1 MENKQTYSL
10 ITIITMIVGIVIGSG
25 IYFRADDILSFTQGN
40 ITLGLIVLALGA
52 ISITFGALSL
62 SVISRKVVD
71 SGGIVAYFQTYYSN
85 KLASGIGWFQTFV
98 YMPTCAIVVGWAGA
112 IYSYMLLGIES
123 TLWMQVLL
131 GLFYNLF
138 FIWINSFNR
147 KVGSVIQNISTTIK
161 VIPLLL
167 ISIVGIFF
175 TNPVTVTSTKTF
187 SELFSQMSWVSALVP
202 LMFSYDGWT
211 ISLSIASEVKN
222 PIKNVSKALII
233 SPFIILVI
241 YLGYVYGI
249 SNILGSQT
257 IIKLGDRSIF
267 EAGKLVFGDRL
278 GNLLLT
284 IVVISILGVLN
295 GVSLALIRMPQA
307 LAQKK
312 MIADY
317 GLSDI
322 DKDKQL
328 SKKSVILSYFII
340 IFWSLCH
347 FLVMNYNV
355 FNGRDVSEI
364 SIVFSYVSYILLY
377 KVAFDLLKKEKKYG
391 LLFIPIL
398 AGIGSLVILLGSLLT
413 SPLYVSLFFTICI
426 SVVILGSNYYKN
438 NEGA

>member
-1 MENKQTYSL
+1 M
-10 ITIITMIVGIVIGSG
+10 
-25 IYFRADDILSFTQGN
+25 
-40 ITLGLIVLALGA
+40 
-52 ISITFGALSL
+52 
-62 SVISRKVVD
+62 
-71 SGGIVAYFQTYYSN
+71 
-85 KLASGIGWFQTFV
+85 
-98 YMPTCAIVVGWAGA
+98 
-112 IYSYMLLGIES
+112 
-123 TLWMQVLL
+123 
-131 GLFYNLF
+131 
-138 FIWINSFNR
+138 
-147 KVGSVIQNISTTIK
+147 
-161 VIPLLL
+161 
-167 ISIVGIFF
+167 
-175 TNPVTVTSTKTF
+175 
-187 SELFSQMSWVSALVP
+187 
-202 LMFSYDGWT
+202 
-211 ISLSIASEVKN
+211 
-222 PIKNVSKALII
+222 SKALIM

-267 EAGKLVFGDRL
+267 EAGKLIFGERL

-295 GVSLALIRMPQA
+295 GISLALIRMPQA

-377 KVAFDLLKKEKKYG
+377 KVAFDG
-391 LLFIPIL
+391 LSTLIR
-398 AGIGSLVILLGSLLT
+398 
-413 SPLYVSLFFTICI
+413 TIKLR
-426 SVVILGSNYYKN
+426 STL
-438 NEGA
+438 